1 MVYPTVESISSLASY
16 AKNIHMFSDSYLEA
30 ANTSYRTYSVALTG
44 QHGDAVQAF
53 VDKLNTLQSQVFDQ
67 YPTALATYAQTVAT
81 YEEAL
86 TGHGFNERMWSDK
99 SGSEKL
105 KELYTGDQATEI
117 SDKVTEMNNLL
128 KSAAEAAGVE
138 APDLSSIKTTA
149 TEGFKKAGNDRG
161 DLASDIDSKWKT
173 FTETLT
179 NNAETIKAFQPAI
192 NNATYLS
199 QLSLTDIANKIVN
212 GQLSAEHMYYLNG
225 VQNVHDAEAINI
237 LLNEANYRSDEDFF
251 SVLGSI
257 NYADKLSEGAAD
269 VIHGRLYEEIDS
281 LYNNGL
287 SHSDNLGYYFQ
298 AMTTRLTKEQ
308 AEAYSKKMSEA
319 SARFAGL
326 LKLQGIAAVPDFGDS
341 IEQHEKHF
349 QGMKE
354 TAPLFR
360 NIDQELTK
368 ASLLGNVFDYIY
380 SYNLGFNFNTKMIEP
395 QNPST
400 RYFQEIS
407 YNVMSGSGIDAHSLN
422 FNFTNGTVDFVVSKG
437 YIKEAFPFT
446 QYYSDPWGAKPG
458 YPREQTKVHI
468 DKFTTQNQ
476 GDMREVNQRIR
487 KLQKDKD
494 KAEKDMY
501 ANIAVSATGEIPY
514 VAPVIEVMK
523 KALYDKEEV
532 NLGDAGDKIPVFKT
546 VKGIYDNVVKYKEK
560 LKSIDSDI
568 SRQQSK
574 FYDKLFDTSGVSV
587 DQGSGKEKVYS
598 NRTYDL
604 QSALMQ
610 YDLQENGLQS
620 YIYTYER
627 SDFATH
633 KSKSPK
639 EAGKIVSDFKE
650 FYFGDSDAMKLLRGE
665 GGIVIDDHSKS
676 INGDGK
682 ISAQDTFNEFDR
694 LMTGNKVCDQTY
706 DDFKNWQDFY
716 GAYYRDLVNN
726 S

>member
-1 MVYPTVESISSLASY
+1 MVYPKVESISSLASY

-30 ANTSYRTYSVALTG
+30 ANTSYRTYSVALSG

-53 VDKLNTLQSQVFDQ
+53 VDKLNTLQAQVFDQ

-105 KELYTGDQATEI
+105 KKLYTTGQVTEI

-128 KSAAEAAGVE
+128 KTAAEAAGVE
-138 APDLSSIKTTA
+138 APDLSSIKTA
-149 TEGFKKAGNDRG
+149 AIDGFKKAGDDRG

-179 NNAETIKAFQPAI
+179 NNAETIKAFQPVI

-225 VQNVHDAEAINI
+225 VQSVHDSEAINI
-237 LLNEANYRSDEDFF
+237 LLNEANYPSEEDFF

-257 NYADKLSEGAAD
+257 NYADKLSGGAAD

-319 SARFAGL
+319 STRFAGL

-341 IEQHEKHF
+341 VEQHEKHF

-380 SYNLGFNFNTKMIEP
+380 SYNLGFNVSSKMIEQDP
-395 QNPST
+395 TSNY
-400 RYFQEIS
+400 RNIS
-407 YNVMSGSGIDAHSLN
+407 YNVMSGSGIDAQSLN
-422 FNFTNGTVDFVVSKG
+422 FDFTKGTVDFVVSKG
-437 YIKEAFPFT
+437 AIKEALPFT

-487 KLQKDKD
+487 RLQKDKD

-523 KALYDKEEV
+523 KALYDKDEV

-627 SDFATH
+627 SNFGAH
-633 KSKSPK
+633 
-639 EAGKIVSDFKE
+639 EAKTPEEANRVVE
-650 FYFGDSDAMKLLRGE
+650 YFNRNYKKNSDAGLLLRGKD
-665 GGIVIDDHSKS
+665 GIKIEDGSKS

-682 ISAQDTFNEFDR
+682 ISAQDAFNELDNFMKENFDD
-694 LMTGNKVCDQTY
+694 LNSY
-706 DDFKNWQDFY
+706 DDYKTWQDFY
-716 GAYYRDLVNN
+716 GGYYRNLVSN
-726 S
+726 

>member
-1 MVYPTVESISSLASY
+1 MIYPTVESISSLASY
-16 AKNIHMFSDSYLEA
+16 AKNIHMFSESYLEA
-30 ANTSYRTYSVALTG
+30 ANTSYRTYSVALSG

-53 VDKLNTLQSQVFDQ
+53 VDKLNTLQDQVFDQ
-67 YPTALATYAQTVAT
+67 YPIALATYAQTVAT

-99 SGSEKL
+99 PGSEEL
-105 KELYTGDQATEI
+105 KKLYTVDQVTEI

-128 KSAAEAAGVE
+128 KSAAEAAEVE
-138 APDLSSIKTTA
+138 APDLSSIETTA
-149 TEGFKKAGNDRG
+149 TDGFKKAGDDREQ
-161 DLASDIDSKWKT
+161 LASDIDSKWKT

-179 NNAETIKAFQPAI
+179 KNAETIKALQQAI

-212 GQLSAEHMYYLNG
+212 GQLPAEHMYYLNG

-237 LLNEANYRSDEDFF
+237 LLNEANYRSEKDFF

-257 NYADKLSEGAAD
+257 NYADKLSGGAAD
-269 VIHGRLYEEIDS
+269 VIHGRLYEEIDY
-281 LYNNGL
+281 LYQNGFP
-287 SHSDNLGYYFQ
+287 HSDSLGYYFQ

-308 AEAYSKKMSEA
+308 AEAYSKIMSEA
-319 SARFAGL
+319 SARFAAL
-326 LKLQGIAAVPDFGDS
+326 VKSQGIKDVPDFGDS
-341 IEQHEKHF
+341 VEQHEKHF
-349 QGMKE
+349 QGMKKN
-354 TAPLFR
+354 APFFR
-360 NIDQELTK
+360 NLDQELTK

-380 SYNLGFNFNTKMIEP
+380 SYNLGFNFSSKMIEQDP
-395 QNPST
+395 TSNY
-400 RYFQEIS
+400 RNIS
-407 YNVMSGSGIDAHSLN
+407 YNVMSGSGIDAQSLS
-422 FNFTNGTVDFVVSKG
+422 FDFTKGTVDFVVSKG
-437 YIKEAFPFT
+437 AIKEALPFT
-446 QYYSDPWGAKPG
+446 KYYSDPWGAKPD
-458 YPREQTKVHI
+458 YPREQKKVHI

-476 GDMREVNQRIR
+476 GDMREINQRIR

-514 VAPVIEVMK
+514 VAPVVEVVK
-523 KALYDKEEV
+523 KAVYDKEEV
-532 NLGDAGDKIPVFKT
+532 NLGDAGGKVPVVKT
-546 VKGIYDNVVKYKEK
+546 IKDIYDDVVKYKEK
-560 LKSIDSDI
+560 LKSIDSDV

-574 FYDKLFDTSGVSV
+574 FYDKLFDVSGFSV

-633 KSKSPK
+633 KSKSPE
-639 EAGKIVSDFKE
+639 EAARVVSDFKE
-650 FYFGDSDAMKLLRGE
+650 FYSGDSDANKLLRGE
-665 GGIVIDDHSKS
+665 GGIVIDDHSDS
-676 INGDGK
+676 TNGDGK
-682 ISAQDTFNEFDR
+682 ISAQDTFNELDNFMKKDFDD
-694 LMTGNKVCDQTY
+694 LNSY
-706 DDFKNWQDFY
+706 DDYKTWQNFY
-716 GAYYRDLVNN
+716 GGYYRDLINN
-726 S
+726 H